1 MPRPWRPFLVAEVC
15 FDFVT
20 SLRMRRVIKMLG
32 AQPASSRADALLVE
46 SVQSV
51 CLSVGVSPPEV
62 LVIPEERV
70 ANAAVLS
77 NGPREAFLIATRGLG
92 LLLDPVELEGIVAH
106 ELVHVRRSEART
118 ATKVALG
125 SGLVWAYLHKRAWD
139 PGGKQWGKLGAQRE
153 IQADLL
159 AAQATR
165 YPPGLVSALEK
176 IAPVSVLAPVRKPEE
191 ALAPELLD
199 RYMGVWATTG
209 LWVAP
214 AVADQALT
222 ESFAMRLAVLA
233 EL

>member
-1 MPRPWRPFLVAEVC
+1 
-15 FDFVT
+15 
-20 SLRMRRVIKMLG
+20 MRRITKMLG
-32 AQPASSRADALLVE
+32 AEPADSFEDALLVE

-62 LVIPEERV
+62 LVIPEEKV
-70 ANAAVLS
+70 ANAVVMC
-77 NGPREAFLIATRGLG
+77 NGPREAVLIATRGLG
-92 LLLDPVELEGIVAH
+92 ALLDPVELEGIVAH

-118 ATKVALG
+118 ATRVALG
-125 SGLVWAYLHKRAWD
+125 SGLLWARLHKSAWQ
-139 PGGKQWGKLGAQRE
+139 PGGKQWSKLGDQRE

-165 YPPGLVSALEK
+165 YPPGLVNALEK
-176 IAPVSVLAPVRKPEE
+176 IAPVSVLAPAKKPDGPVEP
-191 ALAPELLD
+191 ALLE
-199 RYMGVWATTG
+199 RWMGVWAITG

-214 AVADQALT
+214 AVEDKALS

>member
-1 MPRPWRPFLVAEVC
+1 M
-15 FDFVT
+15 T

-32 AQPASSRADALLVE
+32 AKPAAPGEDALLIE

-51 CLSVGVSPPEV
+51 CLSVGVAPPEV
-62 LVIPEERV
+62 LVIPEEGV

-77 NGPREAFLIATRGLG
+77 NRPRQAFLIATRGLG

-106 ELVHVRRSEART
+106 ELVHVRRSEARA

-125 SGLVWAYLHKRAWD
+125 SGLIWAYLHKRAWQ
-139 PGGKQWGKLGAQRE
+139 PGGKQWGKLGEQRE

-159 AAQATR
+159 ATQATR

-176 IAPVSVLAPVRKPEE
+176 IAPVSVLAPVRKPEGPLE
-191 ALAPELLD
+191 PELLD

-214 AVADQALT
+214 VVADKALS